1 MDDHRVL
8 GVGLLVIAVLL
19 LANPVYLYPNP
30 DEVNEVRLLDS
41 YNGTAA
47 ANYTYENIS
56 SRAQTLVDRAQ
67 AAESGRI
74 TFRGDENR
82 AEEFTFVQTGQAV
95 RVEGEIYRIERGDEQ
110 FYVWTL
116 SRPDFNTESNRSQGL
131 LGLGFVLAVMGALYV
146 RRPQPIDIGG
156 GMAGAGT
163 LMLLFNLDYRYTEL
177 LGGLGFLGG
186 WAVILVTILAAI
198 VSLGYLFYRTM
209 RERRLAG
216 DF

>member
-1 MDDHRVL
+1 MEVHRVL
-8 GVGLLVIAVLL
+8 GVGMLVIAVLL
-19 LANPVYLYPNP
+19 LANPLYVYPNP

-47 ANYTYENIS
+47 ANYTYENLS
-56 SRAQTLVDRAQ
+56 GRAQDLVDRVRTAD
-67 AAESGRI
+67 SGRI
-74 TFRGDENR
+74 TFRGNENR
-82 AEEFTFVQTGQAV
+82 PAEFTFVQTDRAV

-110 FYVWTL
+110 FHVWTL
-116 SRPDFNTESNRSQGL
+116 SRPNFDTESDRSRGL

-146 RRPQPIDIGG
+146 WRPQPLDIGG

-163 LMLLFNLDYRYTEL
+163 LLLLFNLDYRYTEL
-177 LGGLGFLGG
+177 LGGLSFLGG
-186 WAVILVTILAAI
+186 WIVILLILIAAI

-216 DF
+216 EL

>member
-19 LANPVYLYPNP
+19 LANPLYLYPNP
-30 DEVNEVRLLDS
+30 DEVNEVRVLDS

-47 ANYTYENIS
+47 ANYTYENLS
-56 SRAQTLVDRAQ
+56 SRAQTVVDRAQ
-67 AAESGRI
+67 AADSGRI
-74 TFRGDENR
+74 TFRGNENR
-82 AEEFTFVQTGQAV
+82 PEEFTFVQTEQAV

-116 SRPDFNTESNRSQGL
+116 SRPGLGTESNRSQGL
-131 LGLGFVLAVMGALYV
+131 FGLGVVLAAMGALYV
-146 RRPQPIDIGG
+146 RRPQPLDIGG
-156 GMAGAGT
+156 GIAGAGA
-163 LMLLFNLDYRYTEL
+163 LLLLFNLDYRYTEL
-177 LGGLGFLGG
+177 LGGFSFLGS
-186 WAVILVTILAAI
+186 WVVILLVLLAAI

-216 DF
+216 EL